1 MCVANRGNHIKKD
14 MYPIK
19 VDAHNEINV
28 LKALY
33 FLRFALRPI
42 LALQNIYECFMFS
55 TCGICGTNNRAT
67 TLSCKRTSIYNCVC
81 VCVLMIS
88 VALSRKP
95 QSNFTPMLLTVKGF
109 PTKYNRFP
117 YQYLCIH
124 IRQMF
129 RAFVNTLPTN
139 ICVYT

>member
-1 MCVANRGNHIKKD
+1 MNALCFQHVGFAV
-14 MYPIK
+14 PIIELP
-19 VDAHNEINV
+19 HS
-28 LKALY
+28 
-33 FLRFALRPI
+33 
-42 LALQNIYECFMFS
+42 LAKGHPYI
-55 TCGICGTNNRAT
+55 I
-67 TLSCKRTSIYNCVC
+67 VC